1 MSMSSIR
8 LKKAASDRSVSN
20 CQTALKFPKNL
31 KANSSLPANGF
42 KLAGEIRGSFFV
54 VKGDYL

>member
-1 MSMSSIR
+1 M
-8 LKKAASDRSVSN
+8 ASERSVSN
-20 CQTALKFPKNL
+20 CRTALKFPKNL